1 MGEVI
6 RLPGERAAITTDAY
20 FGGCPHCGANDGY
33 MNVEREHWCVCDKHK
48 TKWRIGSNLF
58 SDWKD
63 EDPAVWTQNE
73 YRLGGYMVVKPIYE
87 SSTMDSPDAP

>member
-6 RLPGERAAITTDAY
+6 RLPGARAAITTDAY
-20 FGGCPHCGANDGY
+20 FGGCPYCGANDGY
-33 MNVEREHWCVCDKHK
+33 MNVERDHWCVCDKHK

-63 EDPAVWTQNE
+63 EDENVWMKNE
-73 YRLGGYMVVKPIYE
+73 YRLANYMKVEPVR
-87 SSTMDSPDAP
+87 